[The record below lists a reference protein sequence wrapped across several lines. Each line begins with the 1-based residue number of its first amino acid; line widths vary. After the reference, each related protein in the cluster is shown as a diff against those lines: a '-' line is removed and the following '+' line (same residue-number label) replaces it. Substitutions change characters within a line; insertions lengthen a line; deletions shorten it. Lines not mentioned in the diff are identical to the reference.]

1 MANNSEYGFWVVWS
15 EGGGPPTFKHE
26 NKRSAETEAK
36 RLAVA
41 TPGQRFIVLEARTG
55 FLCPDRFEVTE
66 FDDIP
71 F

>member
-1 MANNSEYGFWVVWS
+1 MANSEYRFWVVWC
-15 EGGGPPTFKHE
+15 EGGDVPTFKHE
-26 NKRSAETEAK
+26 SKLAAETEAK
-36 RLAVA
+36 CLAVA
-41 TPGQRFIVLEARTG
+41 TPGRRFIVMEACTG

>member
-1 MANNSEYGFWVVWS
+1 MANSEYSFWVVWC
-15 EGGGPPTFKHE
+15 EGGGVPTFKHE
-26 NKRSAETEAK
+26 SKLAAETEAK

-41 TPGQRFIVLEARTG
+41 TPGRRFIVMEARTG